1 MLDQYGSLIHHQNI
15 TSGIPGD
22 LEELIISNLNTD
34 ATDLSAKSFRLNQN
48 YPNPFN
54 PITTLSYELTKN
66 TFVSIIVFDINGGA
80 VKTLVNSQQ
89 NSGINTIQW
98 DAKNDFGYTVS
109 AGVYFYTVQ
118 TDEFV
123 DTKKMI
129 FVK

>member
-1 MLDQYGSLIHHQNI
+1 MYGFGEIDVLF
-15 TSGIPGD
+15 TSY
-22 LEELIISNLNTD
+22 LNSNTNSSEF
-34 ATDLSAKSFRLNQN
+34 SAKSFRLNQN

-66 TFVSIIVFDINGGA
+66 TFVSIIVFDINGCI

-98 DAKNDFGYTVS
+98 DAKNDFGYSVS